1 LRAPRRRSQHVLNR
15 DQEGNVDLFR
25 HAPHLEQWVLN
36 GLGIDERLVGVL
48 LGEAV
53 GESHQLLHVSP
64 SGEPRWRGIFRG
76 CQGIGRNRRESRE
89 LKNNLER
96 PRPIPGA
103 GFRNVRKLDVLTT
116 PRVRIRGLTL
126 QGGRVVEYVAGSPAV
141 TASALQPTKV
151 DVCAVPGS
159 PGQYFP
165 KRSDLRVHSQ
175 ADLDAVAAEL
185 NDRPRQTLRWKSPC
199 QGNGRSVAL
208 TP

>member
-1 LRAPRRRSQHVLNR
+1 MTICNRFGYPRDIALRDATGSTN
-15 DQEGNVDLFR
+15 
-25 HAPHLEQWVLN
+25 
-36 GLGIDERLVGVL
+36 
-48 LGEAV
+48 
-53 GESHQLLHVSP
+53 
-64 SGEPRWRGIFRG
+64 
-76 CQGIGRNRRESRE
+76 RNRPGPSFF
-89 LKNNLER
+89 ER
-96 PRPIPGA
+96 DS
-103 GFRNVRKLDVLTT
+103 RNVRELDVLTT
-116 PRVRIRGLTL
+116 LRVRIRGSTL